1 MSESNYLIVKPDLRF
16 KSAPD
21 SDITFVTE
29 LNQTQSEV
37 VDYDRTVNIN
47 LATLFNVERQ
57 KSVIFRPTVKL
68 SYIYENGLVGYSNY
82 RPFRNN
88 LYYVNPEQS
97 VINGVWSGL
106 PTYEE
111 FEFIRTDVDST
122 QLNFVTKSA
131 SSYNWNVVLSYPYEN
146 DYSVPMQYY
155 FSNGLSLTPWVSG
168 DGIPFQIS
176 QGTENGTPLIQ
187 FTCPVPHGLSVNEY
201 VELSFDYSGVNT
213 FQVSFLG
220 NNTVGS
226 DEYIFSIY
234 NVGFTGT
241 TFNSGNQ
248 GVFKR
253 IIDINNSGETKSK
266 YYVRLHKIISNPH
279 DSIITRNGFELNPFN
294 DGAAYQ
300 FSSLTP
306 NNVGRVVNYQ
316 SSNTYNITM
325 ARDLEITNQVDN
337 NKKPVTQVFA
347 TFQNVGYF
355 GWFNQLRKGWAFNMT
370 SKETNPWW
378 STTNPTSLENN
389 ITSGYTKVQSGD
401 TYNFT
406 VNLPRYSGDTMYG
419 DWCEWN
425 ESDQLERV
433 VSNYMN
439 KMTYYQKAFDIAPTA
454 STNPNGFY
462 YQVHYPITLKVF
474 SDYLETAEQSG
485 TIGIPYWA
493 YFSNNNKLWFW
504 RDIYEYG
511 YIDNLGRGVDY
522 PYLNSSHYPF
532 QDIVFRLY
540 PEGASFDITELYQ
553 IVPDPI
559 IDGCE

>member
-1 MSESNYLIVKPDLRF
+1 MSESNYIVVKPDLRY

-21 SDITFVTE
+21 ADLSFVTE
-29 LNQTQSEV
+29 LNQTQSQV
-37 VDYDRTVNIN
+37 IDYDRTVNVN
-47 LATLFNVERQ
+47 LATLFDAERQ
-57 KSVIFRPTVKL
+57 KSVLFRPTVKL
-68 SYIYENGLVGYSNY
+68 SYIYENNLVGYSNY
-82 RPFRNN
+82 KPYRDN
-88 LYYVNPEQS
+88 LFYINPELS
-97 VINGVWSGL
+97 VINGIWSGL
-106 PTYEE
+106 PTYQE
-111 FEFIRTDVDST
+111 FEFIRTDINST
-122 QLNFVTKSA
+122 QLNFVAKSA
-131 SSYNWNVVLSYPYEN
+131 STYNWNVVLSYPYEN
-146 DYSVPMQYY
+146 DYTVQMQYY
-155 FSNGLSLTPWVSG
+155 FSNGQSLTPWVSG
-168 DGIPFQIS
+168 NGIPFEIS

-201 VELSFDYSGVNT
+201 VELSFNYSGVNT
-213 FQVSFLG
+213 FQVSYLG
-220 NNTVGS
+220 DNTIGS

-234 NVGFTGT
+234 NVGFTGS

-248 GVFKR
+248 GFFKR

-279 DSIITRNGFELNPFN
+279 DSIITRNGFELNPFS
-294 DGAAYQ
+294 DGSFYQ

-355 GWFNQLRKGWAFNMT
+355 GWFNQLRRGWGFNMVPKT
-370 SKETNPWW
+370 TNPWW
-378 STTNPTSLENN
+378 ATTNPTSLENN
-389 ITSGYTKVQSGD
+389 TTSGYTKTQNGVP
-401 TYNFT
+401 YNFT

-425 ESDQLERV
+425 ESNQSERV
-433 VSNYMN
+433 ISNYMN

-454 STNPNGFY
+454 STNPSGFY

-474 SDYLETAEQSG
+474 SDYIETAEQSG
-485 TIGIPYWA
+485 TEGIPYWA
-493 YFSNNNKLWFW
+493 YFSDNNKLWFW

-522 PYLNSSHYPF
+522 PYLNTAHYPF
-532 QDIVFRLY
+532 QDITFRLY
-540 PEGASFDITELYQ
+540 PEGASFDITDLYQ